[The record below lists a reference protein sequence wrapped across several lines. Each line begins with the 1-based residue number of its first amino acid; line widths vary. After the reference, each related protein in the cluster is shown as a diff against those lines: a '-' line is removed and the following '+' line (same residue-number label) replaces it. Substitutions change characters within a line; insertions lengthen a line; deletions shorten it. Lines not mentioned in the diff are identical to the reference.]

1 MGADPSSVRIVAVTK
16 GFPGD
21 AVSAALANGL
31 LDVGE
36 NYAQE
41 LLAKATDPGA
51 GGPGE
56 ALGSVSAPS
65 SPRWHFLGAVQR
77 NKVRR
82 LAPLVHLWQ
91 GVVRTVE
98 AVEISRHRPGA
109 QLLVEVD
116 TTGDPRRRG
125 CPLGEVPALVERIR
139 KLDVDLR
146 GLMTVAP
153 IDKDAA
159 RGCFEAVGALAD
171 RLGLPERSMG
181 MSDDMEYAVAA
192 GSTMVRLGRSL
203 FGPGRRSPFPPV
215 G

>member
-1 MGADPSSVRIVAVTK
+1 MRIVAVTK
-16 GFPGD
+16 GFPPA

-41 LLAKATDPGA
+41 LLAKATDPGT

-56 ALGSVSAPS
+56 VPDTGWAPP

-91 GVVRTVE
+91 GVVRVVE
-98 AVEISRHRPGA
+98 AAEISRHRPGA
-109 QLLVEVD
+109 RILVEVD

-125 CPLGEVPALVERIR
+125 CPLGEVPALVDAIR
-139 KLDVDLR
+139 ELDVDLR

-153 IDKDAA
+153 IDRDAA

-192 GSTMVRLGRSL
+192 GSTMVRLGRAL

>member
-1 MGADPSSVRIVAVTK
+1 VRIVAVTK
-16 GFPGD
+16 GFPAA
-21 AVSAALANGL
+21 AVAAALANGL
-31 LDVGE
+31 ADVGE

-41 LLAKATDPGA
+41 LLTKAEDPDV
-51 GGPGE
+51 GGPRYGR
-56 ALGSVSAPS
+56 GNGSAP

-109 QLLVEVD
+109 QILVEVD

-125 CPLGEVPALVERIR
+125 CPIGEAPALVDGIR
-139 KLDVDLR
+139 ELDVDLR

-153 IDKDAA
+153 RDEDAA
-159 RGCFEAVGALAD
+159 RRCFEAVALAAD

-181 MSDDMEYAVAA
+181 MSDDMEHAVAA
-192 GSTMVRLGRSL
+192 GSTMVRLGRAL
-203 FGPGRRSPFPPV
+203 FGPGRRSTFPPA

>member
-1 MGADPSSVRIVAVTK
+1 VRIVAVTK
-16 GFPGD
+16 GFPRA

-41 LLAKATDPGA
+41 LLAKAPDPGA
-51 GGPGE
+51 GGSGE
-56 ALGSVSAPS
+56 ALETGSAPP

-91 GVVRTVE
+91 GVVRVVE
-98 AVEISRHRPGA
+98 AAEISRHRPGA
-109 QLLVEVD
+109 RILVEVD
-116 TTGDPRRRG
+116 TTGDPGRRG
-125 CPLGEVPALVERIR
+125 CPLGEVPALVDAIR
-139 KLDVDLR
+139 ELDVDLR

-153 IDKDAA
+153 IDGDA

-192 GSTMVRLGRSL
+192 GSTMVRLGRAL